1 MRLILP
7 VVLVSAAYAF
17 DKYIVHD
24 TFDGE
29 SEVAF
34 ITGFGEYEC
43 GGVVFEPDEE
53 DYPFKPKS
61 LDLLFGPDSVSE
73 TIVVQIYY
81 PEGTTPDFGARVGEE
96 AFNVT
101 GSKEAFQRLDFEE
114 AEIFLDDVT
123 EGNVLVAVCFEENHA
138 STPTI
143 ATDAD
148 GLDFRRN
155 HYIYGDLGQGADWYT
170 NEYVGGVFGD
180 DFNDW
185 IMRLCIETD
194 NTDGTAC
201 PSLSDIGDA
210 DADADADTDTDTD
223 ADADTDTDADF
234 FISTVVPS
242 EAPFGESVDVV
253 VLGGGFIDGT
263 EARIGGIN
271 LVGLRV
277 VDDASI
283 SGRSPSSLPSGL
295 HDVEVVHPDGTTD
308 YQAGA
313 FEVTGGCGC
322 GTSGGSGGLAVFGL
336 AAVVIGLR
344 RRR

>member
-1 MRLILP
+1 MRFALP
-7 VVLVSAAYAF
+7 VVLLGTAYAF

-24 TFDGE
+24 NFDGN

-61 LDLLFGPDSVSE
+61 IDLLFGPTSVQE
-73 TIVVQIYY
+73 TIVIQVYY
-81 PEGTTPDFGARVGEE
+81 PESTSPPFGARVGEE
-96 AFNVT
+96 AFAVQ
-101 GSKEAFQRLDFEE
+101 GSAESFQRLNFAE
-114 AEIFLDDVT
+114 AEIFLDDV
-123 EGNVLVAVCFEENHA
+123 ESGNVLVALCFEEGH
-138 STPTI
+138 SETPTI

-148 GLDFRRN
+148 GLDWRNN
-155 HYIYGDLGQGADWYT
+155 HYIYGNLGQGADWYS
-170 NEYVGGVFGD
+170 NEYVGGLFGS

-194 NTDGTAC
+194 NTDGEAC

-210 DADADADTDTDTD
+210 DADADADTDTDADGD
-223 ADADTDTDADF
+223 ADSDTDSDF
-234 FISTVVPS
+234 FISSIVPS
-242 EAPFGESVDVV
+242 TAPYGESVDVV
-253 VLGGGFIDGT
+253 VLGGGFVDGT

-283 SGRSPSSLPSGL
+283 SGRSPSTLPSGF
-295 HDVEVVHPDGTTD
+295 HDVEVVHPDGDTD

-322 GTSGGSGGLAVFGL
+322 GTAGGTGGLAVFGL
-336 AAVVIGLR
+336 AGLVIALR